1 MTSTPSSILAIDV
14 GFGNNKAVWG
24 APDNA
29 QDHWKEICFPSMAP
43 RVLSTVTVAGMG
55 TPDRAVVTV
64 GNDQFAVG
72 PHASRLVGAQL
83 PLHPNY
89 IETPEYEALLCGA
102 WHYYLRDIRR
112 QEAMVD
118 LLVLGLPVS
127 NYARQRAKLQSL
139 GSQLHQVPLP
149 DSMISALLTEPKV
162 LNVRARQVLVLP
174 QPLGTLM
181 LAFENPDNESL
192 ISQGFLSLVIDPGYS
207 TFDWL
212 VSDGSTPR
220 MDISGSIPG
229 GFSRLLRAVARQI
242 SLDHGIDAPELP
254 RVDAALADGV
264 LNTGTARIEMAPY
277 HQTMER
283 EASLVVSAFLQQF
296 VPRELGIKRILLAGG
311 AAKFYLRALQTLLPE
326 YEIMVLPDSVM
337 SNARGFYLAGRD
349 LLSLD

>member
-1 MTSTPSSILAIDV
+1 MSTTPSIFSIDV
-14 GFGNNKAVWG
+14 GFGNNKAVWS
-24 APDNA
+24 APENA
-29 QDHWKEICFPSMAP
+29 QGHWKEICFPSMAP
-43 RVLSTVTVAGMG
+43 RVLSNVTIAGMG
-55 TPDRAVVTV
+55 TPDRVVVTV
-64 GNDQFAVG
+64 GNDQYAVG

-89 IETPEYEALLCGA
+89 IETPEYEALIRGA

-112 QEAMVD
+112 QETVVD

-127 NYARQRAKLQSL
+127 NYARQRTKLQNL
-139 GSQLHQVPLP
+139 G
-149 DSMISALLTEPKV
+149 ALVTEPKV
-162 LNVRARQVLVLP
+162 INVRARQVLVLP

-181 LAFENPDNESL
+181 LAFEDPANESL
-192 ISQGFLSLVIDPGYS
+192 ISQGSLSLVIDPGYS

-212 VSDGSTPR
+212 VSDGSMPR

-242 SLDHGIDAPELP
+242 SLDYGIDTPELP
-254 RVDAALADGV
+254 RMAAALADGV
-264 LNTGTARIEMAPY
+264 LNTGVSRIEMAPY
-277 HQTMER
+277 IVTMER

-311 AAKFYLRALQTLLPE
+311 AAKFYQQALQALLPE
-326 YEIMVLPDSVM
+326 YEIVVLPDSVM

-349 LLSLD
+349 LLALD